1 MAQNAPG
8 VPDVEALL
16 ALAREREFEPLE
28 AAWMARLEKGPRE
41 FRDLFSVADYLVRK
55 KFPDHAALLLWSLVA
70 DVTEKEE
77 PPVALEV
84 AIRAAEIAPE
94 AQTLREEIINLYR
107 KVHPGISELAD
118 ILEASDLRRNQD
130 VKAAVQMIQHC
141 LRYRTGSC
149 VIHTRSRRVGRV
161 DGFEAGQF
169 LIASEGNVQ
178 RLAPREAVSQW
189 EPLDPADFRAMIAF
203 QIDALRRMA
212 EEDPAA
218 LVQKALRVGGG
229 RADFKQL
236 KFLLIPAVIPADK
249 WSAWWNAVKVILKRC
264 PLLEIGTGTQ
274 PTFVL
279 RSAEASYAD
288 KVLSGFR
295 QAETMYDKVRQAL
308 TYLAELEAGHEAD
321 PKLAAALGE
330 ELLGMGR
337 VSADQGESLAC
348 LSALAELRA
357 RFPELPDPAAD
368 LLQRL
373 TACKEP
379 AALMKSIDG
388 EEISRMILGVAQ
400 KVLTERWP
408 QFFAD
413 AFVGSSLRLCDW
425 IVRELAKANRS
436 ELLAAAAD
444 KVLTAPEAS
453 PETTGW
459 VWRWALSGEGPGQGR
474 LERLSVSITLLDLMN
489 RLAHAPRGAT
499 RADQRKSLGK
509 LSALASA
516 GDFRLLRDLIGSVDL
531 EAARRLHTAIVG
543 NEGLGDEG
551 RHELLGAL
559 RERYPEEFTER
570 KNLWEDAHL
579 YTSAAGLARRT
590 AEMEKL
596 ANVDMPAN
604 AQAIGTAAARGD
616 LRENWEYKTAL
627 EERDRLVERATR
639 MRDELSRARVLHA
652 DQITGNEVNVGT
664 AARLRNRAT
673 GAERT
678 VRFVGPWDT
687 DIANGVYSYMA
698 PLSLRFMGKKVGDRI
713 AAAFGEEEGEF
724 EIVAI
729 EKIA

>member
-1 MAQNAPG
+1 MAQD
-8 VPDVEALL
+8 VPEVPAGDDLL
-16 ALAREREFEPLE
+16 ALARERQFEPLE

-41 FRDLFSVADYLVRK
+41 FLDLFSVADYLVRK

-77 PPVALEV
+77 APRALEI

-107 KVHPGISELAD
+107 KVHPAISELPE
-118 ILEASDLRRNQD
+118 IMEAGDVRRNPD
-130 VKAAVQMIQHC
+130 IKAAVRMIEQC

-149 VIHTRSRRVGRV
+149 VIHTRSRRVGRGE
-161 DGFEAGQF
+161 GFEAGQF

-189 EPLDPADFRAMIAF
+189 EPLDPADFRAMVAF
-203 QIDALRRMA
+203 QPDALRRMA

-218 LVQKALRVGGG
+218 LVQKALRVSGG
-229 RADFKQL
+229 RADFKQI

-249 WSAWWNAVKVILKRC
+249 WSAWWNSVKVALKRC
-264 PLLEIGTGTQ
+264 PLLEIGSGTQ
-274 PTFVL
+274 PTLVL
-279 RSAEASYAD
+279 RSVEASYAD

-295 QAETMYDKVRQAL
+295 QAETTYARVQQAL

-330 ELLGMGR
+330 ELLRIGR
-337 VSADQGESLAC
+337 AASDPGEALAC

-357 RFPELPDPAAD
+357 RFPELPDPTAD

-373 TACKEP
+373 ADCKDP
-379 AALMKSIDG
+379 AALMKGIDG
-388 EEISRMILGVAQ
+388 EEISRMVLGVAQ
-400 KVLTERWP
+400 KLLGERWP

-425 IVRELAKANRS
+425 IARELAKVNRS
-436 ELLAAAAD
+436 DLLAPAAER
-444 KVLTAPEAS
+444 VLTAPEAS
-453 PETTGW
+453 PETSGW

-474 LERLSVSITLLDLMN
+474 LERLAVSVTMLDLMN

-509 LSALASA
+509 LLALASA
-516 GDFRLLRDLIGSVDL
+516 GDFRLLRDLIGSADL
-531 EAARRLHTAIVG
+531 DAARRLHTAIVV

-559 RERYPEEFTER
+559 RERYPEEFIER

-604 AQAIGTAAARGD
+604 AAAIGKAAAHGD
-616 LRENWEYKTAL
+616 LRENWEYKAAL

-652 DQITGNEVNVGT
+652 DQLSGDEVNVGT
-664 AARLRNRAT
+664 AARLRNRGT

-687 DIANGVYSYMA
+687 DIANGVYSYLA
-698 PLSLRFMGKKVGDRI
+698 PLSLRFMGKKVGDRV